1 MAENLLAL
9 KKRAVK
15 AGMDKA
21 EARKAGRDTLLKFLS
36 NGAGSKKA
44 AKKATAS
51 AVAKKKGAAKK
62 SSTKASKGKSTTK
75 NKTNTKRK
83 SSSNGKAGRIAIGK
97 LKFSGYDPDD
107 WKPRPDS
114 VTGIIFKALKKSKG
128 DVDATYDA
136 LKGQLSKLVPS
147 KTRGGRKRTKDE
159 QKSDLKY
166 RINRTKWDFAMRT
179 GQHSAAT
186 NRVEY
191 GSGEHAKA
199 TKKANRKAA
208 SKKKGGSKKK
218 KTKR

>member
-36 NGAGSKKA
+36 NGAGSKSA
-44 AKKATAS
+44 SKKATKK
-51 AVAKKKGAAKK
+51 AVAKKKGG
-62 SSTKASKGKSTTK
+62 SSTKASKKGSTKKSS
-75 NKTNTKRK
+75 TKRK
-83 SSSNGKAGRIAIGK
+83 TSNNGKAGRISIGK
-97 LKFSGYDPDD
+97 LKFSGFDPDD
-107 WKPRPDS
+107 WKPREDS
-114 VTGIIFKALKKSKG
+114 VTGIIFKALKQNKG
-128 DVDATYDA
+128 DVDATYKA
-136 LKGQLSKLVPS
+136 LKGQLSKLVPP

-166 RINRTKWDFAMRT
+166 RINRTKWDFALRT

-191 GSGEHAKA
+191 GSGSHAEA
-199 TKKANRKAA
+199 TKKAARKAKA
-208 SKKKGGSKKK
+208 NSKKKAKAGGKKK
-218 KTKR
+218 GKR

>member
-1 MAENLLAL
+1 MAENLLTL

-44 AKKATAS
+44 SKKATAS

-62 SSTKASKGKSTTK
+62 SSTKASKGKS
-75 NKTNTKRK
+75 KTSTKRK
-83 SSSNGKAGRIAIGK
+83 ASSNGKAGRIAIGK

-191 GSGEHAKA
+191 GSGDHAKA
-199 TKKANRKAA
+199 TKKANRKAT
-208 SKKKGGSKKK
+208 SKKKGGSSKKK
-218 KTKR
+218 KAKR